1 MIKKTL
7 YFGNPARLS
16 VAHSQLRIVQPP
28 RPPDQ
33 SETERTIPLE
43 DIGLVVIDSQQVV
56 ITAAVLQ
63 GLMESGAAVV
73 VCDSRHLP
81 SGLMLNM
88 EGHSEQAERFRAH
101 LAASVPL
108 KKQLWQQ
115 TVAAKIRNQCVVLE
129 EYTGERAGNMRAWAE
144 QVRSGDSD
152 NLEARAA
159 VYYWRRMFERTH
171 ATKRD
176 RNGPEPNSLL
186 NYGYA
191 IVRAI
196 VARALVSAGLHPTL
210 GIFHRNKY
218 NAYCLA
224 DDIMEPYRPYVD
236 RLVTLLLAEN
246 KDATIK
252 DMAVKR
258 QLLSIPTLDVRIAG
272 TRHPLMVAA
281 TVTAASVYKCFAGEA
296 RKIKY
301 PDMQP

>member
-115 TVAAKIRNQCVVLE
+115 TVAAKIRNQCAVLE

-152 NLEARAA
+152 NLEARA
-159 VYYWRRMFERTH
+159 
-171 ATKRD
+171 D
-176 RNGPEPNSLL
+176 
-186 NYGYA
+186 
-191 IVRAI
+191 
-196 VARALVSAGLHPTL
+196 
-210 GIFHRNKY
+210 
-218 NAYCLA
+218 
-224 DDIMEPYRPYVD
+224 
-236 RLVTLLLAEN
+236 
-246 KDATIK
+246 
-252 DMAVKR
+252 
-258 QLLSIPTLDVRIAG
+258 
-272 TRHPLMVAA
+272 
-281 TVTAASVYKCFAGEA
+281 
-296 RKIKY
+296 
-301 PDMQP
+301 